1 MVQCK
6 GPETEIH
13 TYVERILFSRNGT
26 GKLYNHIQKKR
37 KTDREKEGTKEGR
50 KKVRK
55 GGKERGEG
63 KSMGGR
69 EGGTYKQIILAH
81 NAQYAK
87 KHIYIKPVTKIR
99 YKVGKII

>member
-1 MVQCK
+1 MWK
-6 GPETEIH
+6 E
-13 TYVERILFSRNGT
+13 YFSQEMALENYT
-26 GKLYNHIQKKR
+26 IIYKKRR

-87 KHIYIKPVTKIR
+87 KYIYIKPVTKIR